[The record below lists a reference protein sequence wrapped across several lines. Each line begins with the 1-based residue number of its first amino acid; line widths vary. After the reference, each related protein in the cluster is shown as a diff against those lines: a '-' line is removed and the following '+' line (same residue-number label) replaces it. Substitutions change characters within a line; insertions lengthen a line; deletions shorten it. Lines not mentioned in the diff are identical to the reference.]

1 MKTMNA
7 PEIGMFIA
15 NTISL
20 GIAKNTNRD
29 GENAKFVAIS
39 YGDAMCANNGSVTRI
54 IFEDQFPGLFEFLS
68 EFKTGQKDRHEG
80 ELVDVEKVATCDA
93 LNTGNPNIILRRKA
107 MRYMDLLAPD
117 GAMYVTMPLKKGACY
132 GNQRDG
138 SPALDKDGKPVV
150 VDSVRVFAQA
160 SMATIDDNG
169 EIHYTW
175 KVDPASERDNIE
187 RRFYIHPVEPQAT
200 INVAPSSAVPQP
212 EPAPTPQPAQQ
223 AQPAQ
228 PAPAG
233 PGF

>member
-1 MKTMNA
+1 MNA
-7 PEIGMFIA
+7 QEIGMFIA

-20 GIAKNTNRD
+20 GVAKNENRD

-54 IFEDQFPGLFEFLS
+54 IFEDQFPGLWEFL
-68 EFKTGQKDRHEG
+68 ENFKTGQKDRHEG
-80 ELVDVEKVATCDA
+80 ELIDIEKLASSDA
-93 LNTGNPNIILRRKA
+93 LNITNPNIILRRKA

-117 GAMYVTMPLKKGACY
+117 GAMYVVMPLKKGACY
-132 GNQRDG
+132 GNNRDG
-138 SPALDKDGKPVV
+138 EPTRDKNGNIVI

-160 SMATIDDNG
+160 SMATVNDNG

-175 KVDPASERDNIE
+175 KVDPATERDNIE
-187 RRFYIHPVEPQAT
+187 KRFYINPVEPQAT
-200 INVAPSSAVPQP
+200 VDVATSSAVPQP
-212 EPAPTPQPAQQ
+212 EPAPAQQPAQQ

-228 PAPAG
+228 PAPTG